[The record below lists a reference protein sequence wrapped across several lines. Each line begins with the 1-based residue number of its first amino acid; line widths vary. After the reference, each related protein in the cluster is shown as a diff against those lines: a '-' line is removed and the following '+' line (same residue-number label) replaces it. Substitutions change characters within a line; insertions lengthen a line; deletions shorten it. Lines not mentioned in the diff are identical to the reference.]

1 MPEPEY
7 TFKHA
12 LTHEVAYGSLLHERR
27 RILHRHVGDTIERL
41 HSERAEEWYGQLA
54 RHFIECRDLTKGLH
68 YALRA
73 GDRAARLFAHDEALS
88 SYERARTCAEGLNL
102 PEQSAVAEQAI
113 GDVQQRRG
121 MHALAV
127 EAYQRAS
134 AHVVSRDRRALLK
147 FKIGRAYAFGDPRGV
162 DFLQAAL
169 RELDPMT
176 QAIEVAQATALIG
189 RYHHYHAQHAQ
200 AVALFEE
207 ARRLTEP
214 LDDPETLMRIY
225 VGLAG
230 AYQQMAR
237 LEESMAWARQCVSLG
252 ERTDYPHAL
261 ASGYEGIAECLIFQG
276 RWDESLAYSTRNAQ
290 VAERIGQQDRLAW
303 SHYDRALA
311 LTWRGDLAGALEA
324 ARIARSLTEVTGDRR
339 LEMVVRGTVAWIQVD
354 LAQDEAARAEAQAVV
369 AGADEFG
376 GRALRGFARSML
388 AYFHTQREEWD
399 LAGDVFTQCATILEG
414 TDQRLIPLYSGAFA
428 ASVAWRQGR
437 TEEATKTIEATLAL
451 AQAANSPHFEAVAR
465 RVRGQMLSEQ
475 ELWPEAGRM
484 LDATVSVLEQLGSR
498 LELGRAL
505 YARGNMQGRQG
516 NMTAARADVERA
528 HAIFVEVGARRDVER
543 AARYVQSLRDY

>member
-1 MPEPEY
+1 
-7 TFKHA
+7 
-12 LTHEVAYGSLLHERR
+12 VACQPHLRRASAWRARASRR
-27 RILHRHVGDTIERL
+27 RSTSAGWKRRL
-41 HSERAEEWYGQLA
+41 
-54 RHFIECRDLTKGLH
+54 
-68 YALRA
+68 LRPVVPA
-73 GDRAARLFAHDEALS
+73 TGNMPAFASL
-88 SYERARTCAEGLNL
+88 RTCAGVSPSLWAT
-102 PEQSAVAEQAI
+102 SAT
-113 GDVQQRRG
+113 
-121 MHALAV
+121 
-127 EAYQRAS
+127 S
-134 AHVVSRDRRALLK
+134 SN
-147 FKIGRAYAFGDPRGV
+147 
-162 DFLQAAL
+162 
-169 RELDPMT
+169 
-176 QAIEVAQATALIG
+176 
-189 RYHHYHAQHAQ
+189 
-200 AVALFEE
+200 
-207 ARRLTEP
+207 
-214 LDDPETLMRIY
+214 
-225 VGLAG
+225 
-230 AYQQMAR
+230 
-237 LEESMAWARQCVSLG
+237 
-252 ERTDYPHAL
+252 RTGTD
-261 ASGYEGIAECLIFQG
+261 
-276 RWDESLAYSTRNAQ
+276 
-290 VAERIGQQDRLAW
+290 
-303 SHYDRALA
+303 DRALA

-399 LAGDVFTQCATILEG
+399 LAGDVFAQCATILEG

-437 TEEATKTIEATLAL
+437 TEEATNTIETTLEL
-451 AQAANSPHFEAVAR
+451 ARAANSPYLEAVAC

-484 LDATVSVLEQLGSR
+484 LDAAVSVLEQLGSR

-528 HAIFVEVGARRDVER
+528 HAIFVEVGARRDVKR